1 VFVLSLS
8 GFQATRHF
16 CISKRGHFLND
27 FDKEQH
33 SVVSE
38 AQGSG
43 TIGSVHAGFSEATMG
58 KGLTESL
65 RACYNLTMRI
75 KNKPDGQNHPT
86 FTEAARRTQIIECA
100 IQTLATLGYAQ
111 ASLAHIATRAGISK
125 GVIVYYFSSKEELF
139 EQVIQAIYT
148 EGAHLLG
155 PPIAVQP
162 TSTLMLRTYIQ
173 TNVEYIGTH
182 RLQMLAIR
190 EIVLNFRPADGK
202 FRSGLLKESSIL
214 DALEAIL
221 RKGQQ
226 DGEFRAFDLRVMAIT
241 IRQAIDVV
249 PRLLAANANLD
260 VEAYAR
266 ELVTLF
272 DRATARSIAPQ

>member
-1 VFVLSLS
+1 M
-8 GFQATRHF
+8 QT
-16 CISKRGHFLND
+16 
-27 FDKEQH
+27 
-33 SVVSE
+33 
-38 AQGSG
+38 
-43 TIGSVHAGFSEATMG
+43 
-58 KGLTESL
+58 
-65 RACYNLTMRI
+65 
-75 KNKPDGQNHPT
+75 KNTSDGQKRPS
-86 FTEAARRTQIIECA
+86 FIEAARKAQLIECA
-100 IQTLATLGYAQ
+100 IETIARLGYAQ
-111 ASLAHIATRAGISK
+111 ASLAQIAKRAGISK

-148 EGAHLLG
+148 EGARFLG
-155 PPIAVQP
+155 PPIAAQP
-162 TSTLMLRTYIQ
+162 TATLMLRTYIQ

-202 FRSGLLKESSIL
+202 LRSVLLKESSIL
-214 DALEAIL
+214 DAIEAIL

-249 PRLLAANANLD
+249 PRLLAANPNLD

-272 DRATARSIAPQ
+272 DRATALSIAPH